1 MRYVP
6 TILAFVLGVAAC
18 SRARREVT
26 EGSPAVPSRPAG
38 CRDVAHGS
46 DLAAVLASAQDGDS
60 LCLAPGR
67 WTAPIDIAKR
77 ISIWGPRDA
86 VIAANRPGSVVTITG
101 AGAALAGL
109 TIDGSS
115 SRFDKLDAAV
125 HVLADDVRVEGIAV
139 VHSVYGILVE
149 KCKRATVIDNH
160 VRGDAATAMGM
171 RGDTIRLWETY
182 DSVVRRNLVED
193 GRDMV
198 VWYSSRNIIAE
209 NRVLRGRYGT
219 HFMYSHDN
227 DVHDNAYVDG
237 VVGVFVMYSKRVT
250 LTRNLVINASGASG
264 MAIGLKDAGD
274 IVVRDNVL
282 VHDTVGIYLDNTP
295 GQADESLTVEGN
307 AIRMCTTAIHMH
319 STPYS
324 ARFAGNSLADNGV
337 QLAAEAGTRPTQA
350 TWRGNY
356 FDDYAGYDLDDDGV
370 GDLPHAVESASED
383 LVAQHAELA
392 FFRGGPALALVDI
405 GSRLLPLWEPRVLL
419 VDAAPRMN
427 APPLPELRTVT
438 ASSGIRPPE
447 VQHAD

>member
-6 TILAFVLGVAAC
+6 IILAFVCGAAAC
-18 SRARREVT
+18 SRARRDT
-26 EGSPAVPSRPAG
+26 AEGSPAVPSRPAG

-46 DLAAVLASAQDGDS
+46 DLAVVLADAKDGDS

-67 WTAPIDIAKR
+67 WTAPLEITKR
-77 ISIWGPRDA
+77 ISVWGPRDA

-125 HVLADDVRVEGIAV
+125 HVRADDVRVEGVSV

-160 VRGDAATAMGM
+160 VQGDAATGMGM

-182 DSVVRRNLVED
+182 DSRVLRNLVED

-198 VWYSSRNIIAE
+198 VWYSSRNLIAE

-237 VVGVFVMYSKRVT
+237 VVGIFVMYSKRVT
-250 LTRNLVINASGASG
+250 LARNLVVNASGASG

-274 IVVRDNVL
+274 IVVRENLL
-282 VHDTVGIYLDNTP
+282 VRNTVGIYIDNTP
-295 GQADESLTVEGN
+295 GQADESLTVAGN

-319 STPYS
+319 TTPHA
-324 ARFAGNSLADNGV
+324 ARFDGNSLADNGL

-356 FDDYAGYDLDDDGV
+356 FDDYAGYDLDDDGI
-370 GDLPHAVESASED
+370 GDLPHEVESASED

-427 APPLPELRTVT
+427 APPLPEVRTVT